1 METAQGHLL
10 SVNVGSAREFDY
22 EGQRTSSA
30 IWKSPVAGRVAARG
44 VNLAGDDQADRSVH
58 GGPDKAIYSYAIE
71 DTHWW
76 ERELG
81 RKLEFGQFG
90 ENLTIEG
97 MDLTS
102 ALVGERWAVG
112 SAVLEVSEPRM
123 PCWKLGV
130 RMENPQFL
138 RQFTEAGRPGMYFRI
153 LVEGELGAGDGIEV
167 VERPDHDV
175 SVGDMFRIFT
185 RDRGEAERF
194 LAVPQMSASWKR
206 WAASAILRPS
216 RSAKR

>member
-1 METAQGHLL
+1 MENAQGHLL

-30 IWKSPVAGRVAARG
+30 IWKSPVAGRVAAWG

-81 RKLEFGQFG
+81 RELEFGQFG

-97 MDLTS
+97 IDLTS
-102 ALVGERWAVG
+102 AIVGERWAVG

-130 RMENPQFL
+130 RMEDPQFL
-138 RQFTEAGRPGMYFRI
+138 RQFTEAGRPGTYFRI

-175 SVGDMFRIFT
+175 SVGDIFRIFT

-194 LAVPQMSASWKR
+194 LTVPQMSASWKG
-206 WAASAILRPS
+206 WAEMWVGRTRGRI
-216 RSAKR
+216 

>member
-1 METAQGHLL
+1 MNPG
-10 SVNVGSAREFDY
+10 GD
-22 EGQRTSSA
+22 GQA
-30 IWKSPVAGRVAARG
+30 Y
-44 VNLAGDDQADRSVH
+44 RSVH
-58 GGPDKAIYSYAIE
+58 GGPEKAIYSDAIE
-71 DTHWW
+71 DTNWW

-81 RKLEFGQFG
+81 RKLEVGQFG

-130 RMENPQFL
+130 RMEDPQFL
-138 RQFTEAGRPGMYFRI
+138 RQFTEAGRPGTYFRI
-153 LVEGELGAGDGIEV
+153 LVEGELGAGDGIEG

-206 WAASAILRPS
+206 WAETWVART
-216 RSAKR
+216 RGRR

>member
-1 METAQGHLL
+1 MENAQGHLL

-71 DTHWW
+71 DTRWW
-76 ERELG
+76 AKELG
-81 RKLEFGQFG
+81 RELEIGQFG

-102 ALVGERWAVG
+102 ALVGEKWAIG

-130 RMENPQFL
+130 RMEDPQFL
-138 RQFTEAGRPGMYFRI
+138 RQFTEAGRPGTYFRI

-167 VERPDHDV
+167 VERPNHDV
-175 SVGDMFRIFT
+175 SVGDIFRIFT

-206 WAASAILRPS
+206 WAEMWVART
-216 RSAKR
+216 RGRR